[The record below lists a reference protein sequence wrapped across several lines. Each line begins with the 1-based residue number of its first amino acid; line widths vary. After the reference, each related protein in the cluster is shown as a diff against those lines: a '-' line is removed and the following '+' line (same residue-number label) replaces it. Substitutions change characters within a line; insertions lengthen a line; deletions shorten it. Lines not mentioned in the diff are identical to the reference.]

1 MPEVLNLPRAAR
13 RAKAPA
19 RAASFLAG
27 VLLAVTPMA
36 ARADVSVRDLQVIAR
51 AVAFMTPAPSGTVE
65 IGIVYPTASAPGRQE
80 AERIVAAFGG
90 GLRAGSLTLTAR
102 PIALES
108 VPSGPVALLLT
119 SAALP
124 QAAAVAA
131 AVAGKG
137 VLTVSTDPAAIEGG
151 RVVMTVRSE
160 PRVEILV
167 NRAAAQGAGVS
178 FSAAFRMMI
187 QER

>member
-1 MPEVLNLPRAAR
+1 MQAAGL
-13 RAKAPA
+13 AALLAGGVPV
-19 RAASFLAG
+19 AAS
-27 VLLAVTPMA
+27 A
-36 ARADVSVRDLQVIAR
+36 AEMSVRDLQVIAR
-51 AVAFMTPAPSGTVE
+51 AIAFMTPPPSGTAE
-65 IGIVYPTASAPGRQE
+65 IGIVYPGASDPGKQE
-80 AERIVAAFGG
+80 AERIVAAFGT

-102 PIALES
+102 AMPLEGIA
-108 VPSGPVALLLT
+108 SGPVALLLT

-124 QAAAVAA
+124 HAATAA
-131 AVAGKG
+131 TAVAGKG
-137 VLTVSTDPAAIEGG
+137 VLTVAVEPSAIEGG

-167 NRAAAQGAGVS
+167 NRVAAQGAGVG